1 MLITA
6 ILLFLAAIVVHV
18 FWRLI
23 VRAAVLG
30 LGLTVLAVVVRGML
44 LLEPRMAEV
53 DLVGP
58 ALIGIMFGAVV
69 VAFGGGFIWNRFV
82 DDQAKD
88 VKDKAEAM
96 RKAKRLW

>member
-30 LGLTVLAVVVRGML
+30 LGLTVLAVVVRVV
-44 LLEPRMAEV
+44 V
-53 DLVGP
+53 DLDPRIGEMSWIGP
-58 ALIGIMFGAVV
+58 AVLGAMFGAAVIAV
-69 VAFGGGFIWNRFV
+69 GGGFIWNAFV
-82 DDQAKD
+82 DDQAND
-88 VKDKAEAM
+88 MIDKAKAM